1 MKFIGLTGGVGA
13 GKTTVLK
20 AMKRMYRVRI
30 LIADEIAHEQ
40 MEPGTQCYKRLYEVF
55 GRYDIWREDGS
66 INRPKLAEI
75 LFSDEKK
82 RQILNGIVHPAV
94 KEYILG
100 EVEKERQKGYYEY
113 VILEAALLIEDHYDA
128 VCDELWYVYASE
140 QTRKKRLMA
149 DRGYSE
155 QKVEQI
161 FAAQL
166 SEECYREHCQLMID
180 NDRDEAYVLEQIKKL
195 YRSEEK

>member
-1 MKFIGLTGGVGA
+1 MVALFCCFK
-13 GKTTVLK
+13 
-20 AMKRMYRVRI
+20 
-30 LIADEIAHEQ
+30 
-40 MEPGTQCYKRLYEVF
+40 
-55 GRYDIWREDGS
+55 GS
-66 INRPKLAEI
+66 WKINRR
-75 LFSDEKK
+75 K
-82 RQILNGIVHPAV
+82 RSGG
-94 KEYILG
+94 KG
-100 EVEKERQKGYYEY
+100 WVEKERQKGYYEY

-166 SEECYREHCQLMID
+166 PDETYRKYCRVVID
-180 NDRDEAYVLEQIKKL
+180 NDRDEQYVLKQIK
-195 YRSEEK
+195 EMM

>member
-55 GRYDIWREDGS
+55 GSYDIWREDGS
-66 INRPKLAEI
+66 INRPKMAEL
-75 LFSDEKK
+75 LFSDEEK
-82 RQILNGIVHPAV
+82 RQTLNEVVHPAV

-166 SEECYREHCQLMID
+166 PDETYRKYCRVVID
-180 NDRDEAYVLEQIKKL
+180 NDRDEQYVLKQIK
-195 YRSEEK
+195 EMM